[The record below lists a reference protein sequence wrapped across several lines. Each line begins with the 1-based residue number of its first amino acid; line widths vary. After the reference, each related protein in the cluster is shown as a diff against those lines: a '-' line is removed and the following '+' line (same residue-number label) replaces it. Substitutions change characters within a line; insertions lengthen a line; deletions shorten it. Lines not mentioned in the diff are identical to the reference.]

1 MIHRFSQHF
10 LSTAIALI
18 ITGAFGCV
26 HYRPQPIS
34 TAESA
39 KTLEGRKLDDAG
51 LKAFIATNAPELAKE
66 WPRPAWDLT
75 GLTLVGLYYHPGLDV
90 ARAQWQAS
98 RASIITAS
106 ARPNPSVSVTPE
118 YTANPAS
125 GLTPWIATIQFDV
138 PIETAGKRH
147 HRIVRAE
154 QLAKAVF
161 LQLASSG
168 WKVRSDVRA
177 GLVDWTVARLSSES
191 LQRQYVLQSNVVAA
205 LEQRLAAGAVANSDV
220 GLARIALSKTL
231 VSAGEAKARSSAAR
245 VHLSQVLG
253 LPLIALEGVEIQ
265 FDISAPPVDAERFTT
280 AAIRQQSLQGRAD
293 VLSALAEYAATEAS
307 LRLEIARQYPDV
319 HLSPG
324 YQYNQGE
331 NKWGLGLAVELP
343 VLNQNQGPIA
353 EANARRA
360 EAAARFTSLQAG
372 IINKLDAAGSAYHEA
387 QEQLGVT
394 EALVSSEAAGYRTV
408 EQQVKAGDADPLDL
422 LYAELERLLGENAR
436 LDARSRL
443 QNAIGQLEDAVQ
455 QPLDAPEM
463 RTIDLSRNP
472 RANP

>member
-1 MIHRFSQHF
+1 MGKLADSV
-10 LSTAIALI
+10 SVAVMAIAVLL
-18 ITGAFGCV
+18 ASGCV
-26 HYRPQPIS
+26 HYEAKPIS
-34 TAESA
+34 ASHSA
-39 KTLEGRKLDDAG
+39 NGLEARRLDDAG

-66 WPRPAWDLT
+66 WPRPAWDFA
-75 GLTLVGLYYHPGLDV
+75 GLSFVGLYYHPGLDV

-98 RASIITAS
+98 RASVITAS

-138 PIETAGKRH
+138 PIETAGKRR

-154 QLAKAVF
+154 QFTKAAF
-161 LQLASSG
+161 LQLASSA

-177 GLVDWTVARLSSES
+177 GLVDWTVARLSLES
-191 LQRQYVLQSNVVAA
+191 LQRQHELQSNVVAA
-205 LEQRLAAGAVANSDV
+205 LEQRLAAGAVANSEV
-220 GLARIALSKTL
+220 GLARIALSKML
-231 VSAGEAKARSSAAR
+231 VSAGEAKARSSASR
-245 VHLSQVLG
+245 VHLAQALG
-253 LPLIALEGVEIQ
+253 LPLSALEGVEIR
-265 FDISAPPVDAERFTT
+265 FDLAAPPGQAERLTT

-293 VLSALAEYAATEAS
+293 VLAALAEYAATEAA

-324 YQYNQGE
+324 YQYDQGE

-360 EAAARFTSLQAG
+360 EVAARFTSLQAG
-372 IINKLDAAGSAYHEA
+372 IINKLDAAVSAYHAA

-394 EALVSSEAAGYRTV
+394 EALVSSETARYRTV
-408 EQQVKAGDADPLDL
+408 EQQVKAGDADPFDL
-422 LYAELERLLGENAR
+422 LYAELERLLGETAR
-436 LDARSRL
+436 LDAVSRL